1 VGNLVSGAVGNLVP
15 GAVGNLVPG
24 AVGNLVSEPEELYRV
39 GTPMDRLSAPSPTEQ
54 QSFLR
59 GSGGPSPAPSSTAIN
74 GSQSVS
80 RADSFSRADRS
91 SSSLSFDPAT
101 WIDAIAQI
109 MPKPQLPSPNKTPNK
124 TPPLEARA
132 AVPVGIPEGPLWEFE
147 DGWGNWHP
155 YPSEVNVALRTAG
168 AYEYTALNGATY
180 EVVLSPQKLSGTQT
194 NKATHHTRN
203 VRSVGTPVAISLPA
217 SLGAE
222 SSSRDPA
229 EAPTT
234 APTPAPAEHD
244 GDEAPVGR
252 MQVLTT
258 APAPAQHD
266 SDEGEGDAIEGDEHN
281 GMRSRGAYTALA
293 AAWSSAIMEQRRRDH
308 LPVADAASVAAAA
321 VALAA
326 ATCFTPPPILLT
338 PVARPV
344 NEEEGCEEGCEEGG
358 AESSSVHAQLNTS
371 SDAAQP
377 LHTPLHTDAAQ
388 PPAACDPLMADGGG
402 DADSPRR
409 GVVEYARKWLWR
421 APGSVDSLRKRT
433 GTKPR

>member
-1 VGNLVSGAVGNLVP
+1 
-15 GAVGNLVPG
+15 
-24 AVGNLVSEPEELYRV
+24 
-39 GTPMDRLSAPSPTEQ
+39 M
-54 QSFLR
+54 
-59 GSGGPSPAPSSTAIN
+59 
-74 GSQSVS
+74 
-80 RADSFSRADRS
+80 
-91 SSSLSFDPAT
+91 
-101 WIDAIAQI
+101 
-109 MPKPQLPSPNKTPNK
+109 
-124 TPPLEARA
+124 
-132 AVPVGIPEGPLWEFE
+132 
-147 DGWGNWHP
+147 
-155 YPSEVNVALRTAG
+155 
-168 AYEYTALNGATY
+168 
-180 EVVLSPQKLSGTQT
+180 SGTQT

-244 GDEAPVGR
+244 RDEAPVGR

-266 SDEGEGDAIEGDEHN
+266 GDEGEGDAIEGDEHN

-326 ATCFTPPPILLT
+326 ATCFTPPPILLS

-344 NEEEGCEEGCEEGG
+344 NEEEGCEEWCEEGG
-358 AESSSVHAQLNTS
+358 AESSSVRALLNTS
-371 SDAAQP
+371 SDAAQPLHTPLHTDAAQP

-409 GVVEYARKWLWR
+409 GVVDYARKWLWR